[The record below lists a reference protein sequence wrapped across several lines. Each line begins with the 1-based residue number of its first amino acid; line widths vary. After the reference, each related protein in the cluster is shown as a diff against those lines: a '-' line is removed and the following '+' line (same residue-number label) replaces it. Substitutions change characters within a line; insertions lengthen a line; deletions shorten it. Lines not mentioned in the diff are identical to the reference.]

1 MATNRNETKST
12 QKRRGLIS
20 LLFAFLIHLLLLSL
34 FAWMVLLVGF
44 GVYRLFTNN
53 AMTEQKIFSLIT
65 VNADL
70 LKTNDTASV
79 FVVEHKIAGYLKIP
93 SFHWNEIDLS
103 SLQEQKFITA
113 STKLSRLSQQ
123 YHWDFTH
130 EILPIFHGVTE
141 IILGRILIFIL
152 SIPLFLLCL
161 SIGLV
166 DGLVQ
171 RDIRKFQGARES
183 TLLFH
188 ETKRGLSFWFYVPL
202 LVYMI
207 LPWAAPPTWFL
218 LPMAVVSGFLLR
230 LNIQTFKKY
239 A

>member
-1 MATNRNETKST
+1 MATSRNQTKPV
-12 QKRRGLIS
+12 QKRRGIIS

-44 GVYRLFTNN
+44 GTYRLLTNSM
-53 AMTEQKIFSLIT
+53 MTEQKLLSLIM
-65 VNADL
+65 VNTKLLAASNAVSLSWTERTLAHDL
-70 LKTNDTASV
+70 N
-79 FVVEHKIAGYLKIP
+79 IP
-93 SFHWNEIDLS
+93 SLKWHEINLGK
-103 SLQEQKFITA
+103 LQEQEFITGSA
-113 STKLSRLSQQ
+113 KLSRLSQQ
-123 YHWDFTH
+123 YQWDFSH
-130 EILPIFHGVTE
+130 EVLPILDGVTE

-202 LVYMI
+202 LAYMV
-207 LPWAAPPTWFL
+207 LPWPVSPTCFL
-218 LPMAVVSGFLLR
+218 VPMAMVSGFLLR

-239 A
+239 I